1 MPVVDL
7 GGPVRTNPSCLVEP
21 NAVEAWSSAS
31 PAVAWVRG
39 AGPRRADAFGE
50 ARSLRVPVA
59 HLTVRARIQPA
70 LGSAISCFG
79 KTALLKG
86 GRHFRV
92 TGSSWARAREC
103 RERDTRAQVSSGFHG
118 GICGFGIRRGTDRAP
133 REEPAVERG
142 MGERGRVPAV
152 PRGERRRP
160 PGAPRPGPRA
170 RRRGCRSC
178 PRRRAWRAR
187 RRRRPPRA
195 GRARPGGRPRARR
208 WRTAAG
214 RGRGRAARSRLQPA
228 GREADGPAGVGV
240 DPLARGDPVEEPAA
254 DQLDVPAD
262 PAAQVDQ
269 VDADVVGVTVDEE
282 PDEVDAEAPSGEVCT
297 WTTRSCVAAAAKIS
311 SSSGAHLGG
320 VGAPAKQA
328 RPAPLAAAP
337 PTMKQEVVSVRCW
350 TSIVTE
356 WMH

>member
-1 MPVVDL
+1 M
-7 GGPVRTNPSCLVEP
+7 
-21 NAVEAWSSAS
+21 AWASAAAS
-31 PAVAWVRG
+31 QLC
-39 AGPRRADAFGE
+39 RA
-50 ARSLRVPVA
+50 AR
-59 HLTVRARIQPA
+59 
-70 LGSAISCFG
+70 
-79 KTALLKG
+79 
-86 GRHFRV
+86 
-92 TGSSWARAREC
+92 
-103 RERDTRAQVSSGFHG
+103 
-118 GICGFGIRRGTDRAP
+118 
-133 REEPAVERG
+133 
-142 MGERGRVPAV
+142 
-152 PRGERRRP
+152 
-160 PGAPRPGPRA
+160 
-170 RRRGCRSC
+170 
-178 PRRRAWRAR
+178 
-187 RRRRPPRA
+187 
-195 GRARPGGRPRARR
+195 
-208 WRTAAG
+208 AAG
-214 RGRGRAARSRLQPA
+214 RPARLVRGRERGGEGVEVVHEDVPGELAVADGRREPGELARVVAPGLVAGEQQPVVAEAAPLDLGCQPA